1 MDPIKPT
8 GITQQDANSQASA
21 KIEKDT
27 DEEKSLF
34 GAGLIEA
41 GAESGEFVKDLALFA
56 FCGAGAVFGSK
67 LAEQVKE
74 NFEDIKEEVKED
86 IDALKEEVQKDIDAL
101 KEKPALGLGTLLFGA
116 GALTLASEASEFF
129 DGAIDKAKDF
139 LDGDN
144 KIEEEG

>member
-8 GITQQDANSQASA
+8 GITQQDTNPKTSA

-41 GAESGEFVKDLALFA
+41 GAELREFVKENGYLALFA
-56 FCGAGAVFGSK
+56 FGGAGAVFGSK

-86 IDALKEEVQKDIDAL
+86 IDALKENPLSGLGSLLTGVSG
-101 KEKPALGLGTLLFGA
+101 LGLS
-116 GALTLASEASEFF
+116 SEISEF
-129 DGAIDKAKDF
+129 IDSATDDIKDF
-139 LDGDN
+139 FDGDN
-144 KIEEEG
+144 KLEEEG